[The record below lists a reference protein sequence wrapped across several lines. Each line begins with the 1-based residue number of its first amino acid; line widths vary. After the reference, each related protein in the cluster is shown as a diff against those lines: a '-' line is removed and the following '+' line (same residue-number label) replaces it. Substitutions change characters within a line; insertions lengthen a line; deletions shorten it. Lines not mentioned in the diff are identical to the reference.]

1 MVEYELI
8 NPSDPYT
15 FIAPDKEVAALV
27 VFTISTLYGAKSKD
41 GLEEIPVFIF
51 GGSAEWYQGEF
62 GRTPDEGLA
71 DRRKQVAGALESF
84 MYGHFED
91 RKRYEAALKAITDLE
106 RLDQFKAEWQDGH
119 SSLNDIGTYAH
130 EMAKRIRGLAKEGG
144 NVRKYAG
151 CRGN

>member
-41 GLEEIPVFIF
+41 GSEEIPVFIF
-51 GGSAEWYQGEF
+51 GGSAEWYQEEF

-71 DRRKQVAGALESF
+71 DRRKQVAGALYIPRHILPE
-84 MYGHFED
+84 Y
-91 RKRYEAALKAITDLE
+91 
-106 RLDQFKAEWQDGH
+106 
-119 SSLNDIGTYAH
+119 SLPAPHPDSEPSIPMSCPYLSGSPQARVAQMSRMRSP
-130 EMAKRIRGLAKEGG
+130 EEE
-144 NVRKYAG
+144 
-151 CRGN
+151 CRS

>member
-1 MVEYELI
+1 MEYELI

-41 GLEEIPVFIF
+41 GSEEIPVFIF
-51 GGSAEWYQGEF
+51 GGSAEWYQEEF

-71 DRRKQVAGALESF
+71 DRRKQVAGALGSF

-91 RKRYEAALKAITDLE
+91 RKRYTAALRAITDPE

-130 EMAKRIRGLAKEGG
+130 KMAKRIEG
-144 NVRKYAG
+144 
-151 CRGN
+151 